1 MILRRYIPIAIVAIF
16 GSLTLSAWFIDNE
29 TIETFANDDATQ
41 FFDIIAAFAV
51 FLGAL
56 NLLKLQFIKFI
67 KKQKGWQYSAVSII
81 SFFFA
86 FTIGFFVRGAYFV
99 EDKVFFTQEAALESL
114 IVVDIV
120 ETDQQIQSYKVQENL
135 FKDLSDA
142 KDFAIKQNL
151 ITPVDWGAHVQKNGS
166 LFQWMFKYIFSPLSA
181 TMFALLAFFVASASF
196 RAFRA
201 RNFEASLLLLAG
213 IIIMIGRVPAGGL
226 ISSWMVMYLIVLV
239 SGLYIHYLKKKNN
252 TTIIFTLAGFSII
265 TIAGMI
271 TGWPIDKPSIFYLPL
286 LQEWIYLVPNAA
298 GSTAILM
305 GIGLGIVV
313 TSLRYIFGLEKS
325 YLGE

>member
-1 MILRRYIPIAIVAIF
+1 MLLKRYIPIAIVAFF
-16 GSLTLSAWFIDNE
+16 GALTLSAWFIDNE

-56 NLLKLQFIKFI
+56 NLLKLQFIKVL
-67 KKQKGWQYSAVSII
+67 KQQSGWIYSAVAIA

-86 FTIGFFVRGAYFV
+86 FIIGFFIRGAYFV
-99 EDKVFFTQEAALESL
+99 GEDVYFSQKAAEAAILSSESSE
-114 IVVDIV
+114 VVV
-120 ETDQQIQSYKVQENL
+120 
-135 FKDLSDA
+135 
-142 KDFAIKQNL
+142 
-151 ITPVDWGAHVQKNGS
+151 PVDWGAHVQTDGS

-201 RNFEASLLLLAG
+201 RNFEASLLLVAG
-213 IIIMIGRVPAGGL
+213 IIIMLGRVPVGSL
-226 ISSWMVMYLIVLV
+226 ISSWTIMYI
-239 SGLYIHYLKKKNN
+239 
-252 TTIIFTLAGFSII
+252 LAFSIGIGINSYAKNRNIVFGWILGSCGLI
-265 TIAGMI
+265 TGFGI
-271 TGWPIDKPSIFYLPL
+271 TMGWPIDQPAIFFLPA
-286 LQEWIYLVPNAA
+286 LQEWIYLVPNLA
-298 GSTAILM
+298 GSRAILI
-305 GIGLGIVV
+305 GIGLGIVA

>member
-1 MILRRYIPIAIVAIF
+1 MILKRYIPIAIVAIF

-29 TIETFANDDATQ
+29 MIETFANDDATQ

-67 KKQKGWQYSAVSII
+67 KKQKGWQYSAISII

-86 FTIGFFVRGAYFV
+86 FIIGFFIRGAYFV
-99 EDKVFFTQEAALESL
+99 DDKVFFTQESALESL
-114 IVVDIV
+114 IIVDID
-120 ETDQQIQSYKVQENL
+120 EAQHGESYKVQENS
-135 FKDLSDA
+135 FKQLSEA

-239 SGLYIHYLKKKNN
+239 SGLYIHNLKKKNN
-252 TTIIFTLAGFSII
+252 VTIIFTLAGFILV

>member
-1 MILRRYIPIAIVAIF
+1 MILKRYIPIAIVAIF

-67 KKQKGWQYSAVSII
+67 KKQKGWQYSAISII

-86 FTIGFFVRGAYFV
+86 FIIGFFIRGAYFV
-99 EDKVFFTQEAALESL
+99 EDKVFFTEEAALESL
-114 IVVDIV
+114 IIVDISKAQQ
-120 ETDQQIQSYKVQENL
+120 ETSYKVQENS

-239 SGLYIHYLKKKNN
+239 TGLYMHYLKKKNN
-252 TTIIFTLAGFSII
+252 VTIIFTLAGFILV

>member
-1 MILRRYIPIAIVAIF
+1 MILKRYIPIAIVAIF

-67 KKQKGWQYSAVSII
+67 KKQKGWQYSAISII

-86 FTIGFFVRGAYFV
+86 FIIGFFIRGAYFV
-99 EDKVFFTQEAALESL
+99 EDKVFFTEEAALESL
-114 IVVDIV
+114 IIVDIS
-120 ETDQQIQSYKVQENL
+120 EAQQEQAYKVQENS

-226 ISSWMVMYLIVLV
+226 ISSWVVMYLIVLV

-252 TTIIFTLAGFSII
+252 VTIIFTLAGFILV

-271 TGWPIDKPSIFYLPL
+271 TGWPLDKPSIFYLPL

>member
-1 MILRRYIPIAIVAIF
+1 LILKRYIPIAIVAIF

-67 KKQKGWQYSAVSII
+67 KKQKGWQYSAISII

-86 FTIGFFVRGAYFV
+86 FIIGFFIRGAYFV
-99 EDKVFFTQEAALESL
+99 EDKVFFTEEAALESL
-114 IVVDIV
+114 IIVDIS
-120 ETDQQIQSYKVQENL
+120 EAQQEQAYKVQENS

-252 TTIIFTLAGFSII
+252 VTIIFTLAGFILV

-271 TGWPIDKPSIFYLPL
+271 TGWPLDKPSIFYLPL

>member
-1 MILRRYIPIAIVAIF
+1 MLLKRYIPIGIVAFF
-16 GSLTLSAWFIDNE
+16 GALTLSAWFIDNE

-56 NLLKLQFIKFI
+56 NLLKLQFIKVL
-67 KKQKGWQYSAVSII
+67 KQQSGWQYSAVAIT

-86 FTIGFFVRGAYFV
+86 FIIGFFIRGAYFV
-99 EDKVFFTQEAALESL
+99 GEEVYFSQGAAEEAILSL
-114 IVVDIV
+114 GSSEQIV
-120 ETDQQIQSYKVQENL
+120 
-135 FKDLSDA
+135 
-142 KDFAIKQNL
+142 
-151 ITPVDWGAHVQKNGS
+151 PVDWGAHVQTDGS

-201 RNFEASLLLLAG
+201 RNLEASLLLVAG
-213 IIIMIGRVPAGGL
+213 IIIMLGRVPVGSL
-226 ISSWMVMYLIVLV
+226 ISSWVIMYIIAFSVGFGVNAYTRNRNMALGWVLG
-239 SGLYIHYLKKKNN
+239 SFGL
-252 TTIIFTLAGFSII
+252 
-265 TIAGMI
+265 I
-271 TGWPIDKPSIFYLPL
+271 TGLGFTMGWPVDQPAIFYLPA
-286 LQEWIYLVPNAA
+286 LQEWIYLVPNLA
-298 GSTAILM
+298 GSRAILI
-305 GIGLGIVV
+305 GIGLGIVA

>member
-1 MILRRYIPIAIVAIF
+1 MILKRYIPIAIVAIF

-67 KKQKGWQYSAVSII
+67 KKQKGWQYSAVSIM

-99 EDKVFFTQEAALESL
+99 EDKVFFTQKAALESL
-114 IVVDIV
+114 IVVEIV
-120 ETDQQIQSYKVQENL
+120 ETDQQVQSYKVQESL

-213 IIIMIGRVPAGGL
+213 IIIMIGRVPAGSL

-252 TTIIFTLAGFSII
+252 VTIIFTLAGFILV

>member
-1 MILRRYIPIAIVAIF
+1 MILKRYIPIAIVAIF

-67 KKQKGWQYSAVSII
+67 KKQKGWQYSAISII

-86 FTIGFFVRGAYFV
+86 FTIGFFIRGAYFV
-99 EDKVFFTQEAALESL
+99 EDKVFFTEEAALESL
-114 IVVDIV
+114 IIVDISKAQQ
-120 ETDQQIQSYKVQENL
+120 ETSYKVQENS

-252 TTIIFTLAGFSII
+252 VTIIFTLAGFILV

>member
-1 MILRRYIPIAIVAIF
+1 MILKRYIPIAIVAIF
-16 GSLTLSAWFIDNE
+16 GTLTLSAWFIDNE

-67 KKQKGWQYSAVSII
+67 KKQKGWQYSAISII

-86 FTIGFFVRGAYFV
+86 FIIGFFIRGAYFV
-99 EDKVFFTQEAALESL
+99 EDKVFFTEEAALESL
-114 IVVDIV
+114 IIVDISKSQQ
-120 ETDQQIQSYKVQENL
+120 ETSYKVQENS

-142 KDFAIKQNL
+142 KDFAIKQDL

-239 SGLYIHYLKKKNN
+239 TGLYIHYLKKKHNV
-252 TTIIFTLAGFSII
+252 TIIFTLAGFILV

>member
-1 MILRRYIPIAIVAIF
+1 MILKRYIPIAIVAIF

-67 KKQKGWQYSAVSII
+67 KKQKGWQYSAISII

-86 FTIGFFVRGAYFV
+86 FIIGFFIRGAYFV
-99 EDKVFFTQEAALESL
+99 EDKVFFTEEAALESL
-114 IVVDIV
+114 IIVDISKAQQ
-120 ETDQQIQSYKVQENL
+120 ETSYKVQENS

-252 TTIIFTLAGFSII
+252 VTIIFTIAGFILV

-271 TGWPIDKPSIFYLPL
+271 TGWPLDKPSIFYLPL

>member
-1 MILRRYIPIAIVAIF
+1 MILKRYIPIAIVAIF

-67 KKQKGWQYSAVSII
+67 KKQKGWQYSAISII

-86 FTIGFFVRGAYFV
+86 FIIGFFIRGAYFV
-99 EDKVFFTQEAALESL
+99 DDKVFFTQEAALESL
-114 IVVDIV
+114 IIVDIS
-120 ETDQQIQSYKVQENL
+120 EAQHEESYKVQENS
-135 FKDLSDA
+135 FKKLSDA
-142 KDFAIKQNL
+142 KDFAIKENL
-151 ITPVDWGAHVQKNGS
+151 ITPVDWGAHVQKSGS

-252 TTIIFTLAGFSII
+252 VTIIFTLAGFILV

>member
-1 MILRRYIPIAIVAIF
+1 MILKRYIPIAIVAIF

-67 KKQKGWQYSAVSII
+67 KKQKGWQYSAISII

-86 FTIGFFVRGAYFV
+86 FIIGFFIRGAYFV
-99 EDKVFFTQEAALESL
+99 EDKVFFTEEAALESL
-114 IVVDIV
+114 IIVDISKAQQ
-120 ETDQQIQSYKVQENL
+120 ETSYKVQENS

-142 KDFAIKQNL
+142 KDFAIKQDL

-239 SGLYIHYLKKKNN
+239 TGLYIHYLKKKNN
-252 TTIIFTLAGFSII
+252 VTIIFTLAGFILV

>member
-1 MILRRYIPIAIVAIF
+1 LILKRYIPIAIVAIF

-67 KKQKGWQYSAVSII
+67 KKQKGWQYSAISII

-86 FTIGFFVRGAYFV
+86 FIIGFFIRGAYFV
-99 EDKVFFTQEAALESL
+99 EDKVFFTEEAALESL
-114 IVVDIV
+114 IIVDIS
-120 ETDQQIQSYKVQENL
+120 EAQQEQAYKVQENS

-213 IIIMIGRVPAGGL
+213 IIIMIGRVPAGSL

-252 TTIIFTLAGFSII
+252 VTIIFTLAGFILV
-265 TIAGMI
+265 TIAGVI

>member
-1 MILRRYIPIAIVAIF
+1 MILKRYIPIAIVAIF

-67 KKQKGWQYSAVSII
+67 KKQKGWQYSAISII

-86 FTIGFFVRGAYFV
+86 FIIGFFIRGAYFV
-99 EDKVFFTQEAALESL
+99 DDKVFFTQEAALESL
-114 IVVDIV
+114 IIVDIS
-120 ETDQQIQSYKVQENL
+120 EAQQEESYKVQENS
-135 FKDLSDA
+135 FKNLSDA

-252 TTIIFTLAGFSII
+252 VTIIFTLAGFILV

>member
-1 MILRRYIPIAIVAIF
+1 MILKRYIPIAIVAIF

-67 KKQKGWQYSAVSII
+67 KKQKGWQYSAISII

-86 FTIGFFVRGAYFV
+86 FIIGFFIRGAYFV
-99 EDKVFFTQEAALESL
+99 EDKVFFTEEAALESL
-114 IVVDIV
+114 IIVDIS
-120 ETDQQIQSYKVQENL
+120 EAQQEQAYKVQENS

-252 TTIIFTLAGFSII
+252 VTIIFTLAGFILV

-271 TGWPIDKPSIFYLPL
+271 TGWPLDKPSIFYLPL

>member
-1 MILRRYIPIAIVAIF
+1 MLLKRYIPIGIVAFF
-16 GSLTLSAWFIDNE
+16 GALTLSAWFIDNE

-56 NLLKLQFIKFI
+56 NLLKLQFIKVL
-67 KKQKGWQYSAVSII
+67 KQQSGWQYSAVAIT

-86 FTIGFFVRGAYFV
+86 FIIGFFIRGAYFV
-99 EDKVFFTQEAALESL
+99 GEEVYFSQGAAEEAILSL
-114 IVVDIV
+114 GSSEQIV
-120 ETDQQIQSYKVQENL
+120 
-135 FKDLSDA
+135 
-142 KDFAIKQNL
+142 
-151 ITPVDWGAHVQKNGS
+151 PVDWGAHVQTDGS

-201 RNFEASLLLLAG
+201 RNLEASLLLVAG
-213 IIIMIGRVPAGGL
+213 IIIMLGRVPVGSL
-226 ISSWMVMYLIVLV
+226 ISSWVVMYIIAFSVGFGVNAYTRNRNMALGWVLGSFGLIT
-239 SGLYIHYLKKKNN
+239 GLG
-252 TTIIFTLAGFSII
+252 FT
-265 TIAGMI
+265 M
-271 TGWPIDKPSIFYLPL
+271 GWPIDQPAIFYLPA
-286 LQEWIYLVPNAA
+286 LQEWIYLVPNLA
-298 GSTAILM
+298 GSRAILI
-305 GIGLGIVV
+305 GIGLGIVA